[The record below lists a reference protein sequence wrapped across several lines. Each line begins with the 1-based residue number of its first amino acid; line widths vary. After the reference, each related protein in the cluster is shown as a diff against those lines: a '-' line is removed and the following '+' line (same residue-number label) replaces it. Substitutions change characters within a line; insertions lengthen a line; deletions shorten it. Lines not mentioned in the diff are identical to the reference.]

1 MVDDSLANSKFLIN
15 EQIKIIEKL
24 NSCLFKAEALI
35 NLGANTNFSELPH
48 LTIYQYL
55 IISREFIDQAGKHCY
70 EALDLLLSTS

>member
-1 MVDDSLANSKFLIN
+1 MINKSAANSNFLIN

-35 NLGANTNFSELPH
+35 NLGTNANFLELPH

-55 IISREFIDQAGKHCY
+55 IILREFIDQAGKHCY
-70 EALDLLLSTS
+70 EALDLLLSK